1 MAGFVSKVYFLKI
14 VTNLV
19 IVFIFFHSAMVDVSM
34 APTLAY
40 LVDIRY
46 DTGCRR

>member
-1 MAGFVSKVYFLKI
+1 MSKVYFLKI
-14 VTNLV
+14 VTNLLM
-19 IVFIFFHSAMVDVSM
+19 VFLFFFHSAMVDVSM

-46 DTGCRR
+46 DTDCRR

>member
-1 MAGFVSKVYFLKI
+1 
-14 VTNLV
+14 
-19 IVFIFFHSAMVDVSM
+19 MVDVSM

-46 DTGCRR
+46 DTDSSRSTKKDAWICLLKNVKWNYLAA

>member
-1 MAGFVSKVYFLKI
+1 MSKVYFLKI

-19 IVFIFFHSAMVDVSM
+19 IVFLSFHSFHSAMVDVSM

>member
-1 MAGFVSKVYFLKI
+1 MSKVYFLKI
-14 VTNLV
+14 VTNLL
-19 IVFIFFHSAMVDVSM
+19 IVFLFSFFFFHSAMVDVSM

-46 DTGCRR
+46 DTE

>member
-1 MAGFVSKVYFLKI
+1 MSKVYFLKI
-14 VTNLV
+14 VTNLLM
-19 IVFIFFHSAMVDVSM
+19 VFLFFFFHSAMVDVSM

-46 DTGCRR
+46 DTDCRR

>member
-1 MAGFVSKVYFLKI
+1 MSKVYFLKI

-19 IVFIFFHSAMVDVSM
+19 IVFLSFHSAMVDVSM